1 MEPSDCQGSLLE
13 TGLEQGGK
21 QRRGP
26 RAAPG
31 GPGQHKGMLAHGLE
45 YAVLR
50 FPCRGHG
57 SWQVTQYSLGEPAGT
72 PQGRVRRV
80 GVPAPRR
87 APALRIPLSSS
98 KSVFPPPA
106 LQRWDS
112 GPPGGRSQENFG
124 GGGVGCRRRK
134 REGHQLRVLK
144 GTAAG
149 PAVPGSPLL
158 LVRTGWLLRG
168 VRRQPHAAPV
178 QAKLQDSGTSRW
190 KGGQVSCAGARRS
203 PPRRTGRS
211 WQSCWPSQEPGITL
225 LAVLLPELF
234 VQVDVLRGQGTV
246 GQLSPLL
253 QDVVFVI

>member
-1 MEPSDCQGSLLE
+1 MQRPRQLAGNTVQPRGASRHSPRKGEEGGSASPKAGPSSENPPELLQE
-13 TGLEQGGK
+13 CLPTPSPAEVGL
-21 QRRGP
+21 R
-26 RAAPG
+26 
-31 GPGQHKGMLAHGLE
+31 
-45 YAVLR
+45 
-50 FPCRGHG
+50 
-57 SWQVTQYSLGEPAGT
+57 
-72 PQGRVRRV
+72 
-80 GVPAPRR
+80 APRR
-87 APALRIPLSSS
+87 Q
-98 KSVFPPPA
+98 K
-106 LQRWDS
+106 
-112 GPPGGRSQENFG
+112 PGELW